1 MSNIY
6 KPIRIVEDDY
16 RNPWETTES
25 GFWTVYKKDGSTS
38 TRKVDAT
45 QANEELTAFHYAM
58 AVSYNV
64 MINTILELQDSGEPY
79 SISDMALKT
88 IDAIGKIVLKEKEN
102 VGN

>member
-6 KPIRIVEDDY
+6 RPTRIVEDDY
-16 RNPWETTES
+16 RNPWEIAES

-45 QANEELTAFHYAM
+45 QANEELAAFHYAM
-58 AVSYNV
+58 AVSYNI
-64 MINTILELQDSGEPY
+64 MINTILELQDSGKPY

-88 IDAIGKIVLKEKEN
+88 IDAIGKVILKEKQN
-102 VGN
+102 VGE